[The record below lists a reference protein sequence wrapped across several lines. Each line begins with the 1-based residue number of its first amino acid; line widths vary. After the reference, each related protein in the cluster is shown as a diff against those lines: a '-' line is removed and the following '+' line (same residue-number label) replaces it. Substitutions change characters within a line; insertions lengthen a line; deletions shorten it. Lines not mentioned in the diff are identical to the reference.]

1 LSLRQLVVTVVAVA
15 GINASVEVLG
25 ERLRGARDRVGL
37 TLEQTAELSGLSK
50 AHLSRLESGERQPSI
65 AALVS
70 LAGALGTSVTHL
82 LGEDRDEKLLATS
95 RGDEPRRAS
104 NGLFIASCSGYS
116 GSSAL
121 EALRITVAQDRPAG
135 PGVSHP
141 GEEWLYILRGTL
153 SLEYEGEF
161 HRLAVDMTAHFDA
174 ERPHRLIAE
183 DGPVELL
190 LVTAKESR
198 RMHSIH

>member
-1 LSLRQLVVTVVAVA
+1 M
-15 GINASVEVLG
+15 LG
-25 ERLRGARDRVGL
+25 ERLRIARDRAGF

-50 AHLSRLESGERQPSI
+50 AHLSRLESGDRQPSI

-70 LAGALGTSVTHL
+70 LADALSTSVTHL
-82 LGEDRDEKLLATS
+82 LGEDHDEKLLTVS
-95 RGDEPRRAS
+95 RGDEPRRVS
-104 NGLFIASCSGYS
+104 NGLFIASCSGYT

-121 EALRITVAQDRPAG
+121 EALRITVVQDRPAS
-135 PGVSHP
+135 PGVSHQ
-141 GEEWLYILRGTL
+141 GEEWLYVLQGTL
-153 SLEYEGEF
+153 SLEYEGEL
-161 HRLAVDMTAHFDA
+161 HRLDTGMTAHFDA

-198 RMHSIH
+198 RLHSTH